1 MTRVVI
7 DIPVQIMGHIMTQ
20 EVKLGEF
27 DAICEAID
35 NGEIIPE
42 GCGDLIDRKALK
54 EVLKENEWIT
64 NTDGGGL
71 EDIIDNAPTVIEG
84 AKINTSV
91 EDS

>member
-1 MTRVVI
+1 MVRVVI
-7 DIPVQIMGHIMTQ
+7 DIPEQVMGHIMTQ

-27 DAICEAID
+27 DVICEAID
-35 NGEIIPE
+35 NGEIIPA

-84 AKINTSV
+84 AKIDSSV
-91 EDS
+91 ENS